1 MKHML
6 HLILILHFLFAASE
20 IWLLLLT
27 LSLLS
32 LLLLLLL
39 LLSML
44 AITLDTAVA
53 ETTAKVR
60 NPVREK
66 TLSCFSMHLGFGHLA
81 SPCISFFENHSCFHF
96 HKVNHLMLH
105 ASFAP
110 KEAVVERERWRNE
123 RIRRRRAIGI

>member
-1 MKHML
+1 MFIASAL
-6 HLILILHFLFAASE
+6 SE

-27 LSLLS
+27 LSMLS
-32 LLLLLLL
+32 LLSFLLLL

-44 AITLDTAVA
+44 ALTLDTAVA

-81 SPCISFFENHSCFHF
+81 SPGISFFENHSCFHF
-96 HKVNHLMLH
+96 HKVSHLVLVLL
-105 ASFAP
+105 ALFAP